1 MRPSHRGP
9 RMGCGQ
15 GSLTPTPTPPTV
27 GGQHPA
33 PHRRG
38 RVSGLLQKT
47 LPVNWTHKYP
57 LFLGQCGKNRPGT
70 RRERTSDT
78 LLCPDQE
85 AGHPP
90 MHKCFHLQYWKVGNT
105 LSVSQGGSGSFPNPA
120 EVPNSR
126 KLSLSVFHVPRP
138 EVLVSFLYS
147 VFFFLIF

>member
-1 MRPSHRGP
+1 
-9 RMGCGQ
+9 MGCGQ
-15 GSLTPTPTPPTV
+15 GSLPPNPTPPTV

-38 RVSGLLQKT
+38 RLSGLLQKT

-85 AGHPP
+85 AGHPTDARVLSSAILESGK
-90 MHKCFHLQYWKVGNT
+90 HAKCFPR
-105 LSVSQGGSGSFPNPA
+105 SVWVFPKPRRSTQLLEAFAFGISRSPSQSFGF
-120 EVPNSR
+120 V
-126 KLSLSVFHVPRP
+126 SLF
-138 EVLVSFLYS
+138 SFR
-147 VFFFLIF
+147 FLLF